1 MRSVPPKIW
10 FNNKRVEY
18 YSKDNERLLS
28 FVNDAISNRLPSDR
42 SDCNKGWVEALS
54 RTISRWW

>member
-1 MRSVPPKIW
+1 MRSGPPKIW

-42 SDCNKGWVEALS
+42 SDCNKG
-54 RTISRWW
+54 